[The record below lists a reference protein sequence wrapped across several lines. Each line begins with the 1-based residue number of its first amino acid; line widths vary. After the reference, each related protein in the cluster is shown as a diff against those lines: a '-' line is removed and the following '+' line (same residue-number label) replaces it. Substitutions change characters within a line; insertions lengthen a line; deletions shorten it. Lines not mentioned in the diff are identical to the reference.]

1 MSQNLKAFD
10 AVRQINAGKRAPVV
24 ENRQAQIGL
33 DTMKHIAESSK
44 QRLEESKKDAPSLA
58 KHRFAIIP

>member
-10 AVRQINAGKRAPVV
+10 AARQINARGKAPVA
-24 ENRQAQIGL
+24 ENQQGKIGL
-33 DTMKHIAESSK
+33 TAVKHLAESSK
-44 QRLEESKKDAPSLA
+44 QRLEESKKEAPSLA